1 MHIDSYQQFKLI
13 WEKISHKFYA
23 KCMGDSGGNWGGQ
36 TPLIPVA
43 SSLSSKHKL
52 VGEQGCQIGVK
63 IPAHRPP
70 KLAQKQPNLLW
81 SPHIDY

>member
-1 MHIDSYQQFKLI
+1 
-13 WEKISHKFYA
+13 
-23 KCMGDSGGNWGGQ
+23 MGGSGGNWRGQ

-43 SSLSSKHKL
+43 SSLSSELKL
-52 VGEQGCQIGVK
+52 VSEQGCQIKVE

-81 SPHIDY
+81 SPHVDY